1 MADDRQPVLYWTNA
15 DERPEVADGRHAMTA
30 SGQASQPKDRHETG
44 PDEEWLTA
52 IAQAAAGG
60 DQAPLELLVEY
71 LTLLADA
78 AISGRRPN
86 EPELAVVREL
96 GRRAAEQGVSAG
108 RVVDLYL
115 SAAWRMWRHLPEVV
129 PYRDRD
135 TVRAS
140 AETVLRSVGEAVAV
154 LVDSYQAAGH
164 QMIRRE
170 ESLRRELI
178 DDLLRG
184 DADVSRMVE
193 RAEPF
198 GLDLGRP
205 HQVALAAPAGGLP
218 ETDTSVSMLERVI
231 LDRFGDRDVLVAT
244 KDGLVV
250 VLIPSTAPAATPR
263 PGRGDVGELIHKTLS
278 RHRRGASWRVATGR
292 AYPGSYGIAR
302 SYEEAR
308 EALGFAERLR
318 LEAAVVDARDMLVY
332 RVLIRDRAAIVDLV
346 EAVLGPLE
354 QARGGAEPLLRTLET
369 YFATGEVAT
378 EAARRLHMS
387 VRTVTYRLAKIK
399 TLTGHD
405 PANPTHRFTLH
416 AAVLGARLLDWPTQV
431 LHSGS

>member
-1 MADDRQPVLYWTNA
+1 MRMST
-15 DERPEVADGRHAMTA
+15 R
-30 SGQASQPKDRHETG
+30 SQAAHPKDRHLTG

-60 DQAPLELLVEY
+60 DQAPLALLVEY

-78 AISGRRPN
+78 AISKRRPR

-96 GRRAAEQGVSAG
+96 GRRAAEQGVPAG
-108 RVVDLYL
+108 RMVDLYL
-115 SAAWRMWRHLPEVV
+115 SAAWRMWRDLPEVV

-140 AETVLRSVGEAVAV
+140 AETVLRAVGEAVAV
-154 LVDSYQAAGH
+154 LVDSYQAAGQ

-205 HQVALAAPAGGLP
+205 HQVALAAPAEGLP
-218 ETDTSVSMLERVI
+218 ESDISVGMLERVI

-250 VLIPSTAPAATPR
+250 VLIPSTAPMARSRIEQA
-263 PGRGDVGELIHKTLS
+263 DLGELIHRTLS
-278 RHRRGASWRVATGR
+278 RHRAGLSWRVATGR
-292 AYPGSYGIAR
+292 AYPGSYGVAR

-308 EALGFAERLR
+308 EALRFADRLR
-318 LEAAVVDARDMLVY
+318 VGEAVVDAADMLIY
-332 RVLIRDRAAIVDLV
+332 RVLIRDQAAIVDLV
-346 EAVLGPLE
+346 EAVLTPL
-354 QARGGAEPLLRTLET
+354 QQVRGGAEPLLKTLET
-369 YFATGEVAT
+369 YFAAGEVAT

-387 VRTVTYRLAKIK
+387 VRTVTYRLAKVK
-399 TLTGHD
+399 TLTGYD
-405 PANPTHRFTLH
+405 PADPAQRFTLH
-416 AAVLGARLLDWPTQV
+416 AAVLGARLLDWPSHPV
-431 LHSGS
+431 PADD

>member
-1 MADDRQPVLYWTNA
+1 MSKSEDALRD
-15 DERPEVADGRHAMTA
+15 
-30 SGQASQPKDRHETG
+30 KDRHATG

-52 IAQAAAGG
+52 IAQAAAG
-60 DQAPLELLVEY
+60 DEPAPLELLVEY

-78 AISGRRPN
+78 AISGRRPG
-86 EPELAVVREL
+86 EREVTAVREL
-96 GRRAAEQGVSAG
+96 GRRAAEQGVPAG

-115 SAAWRMWRHLPEVV
+115 SAAWRMWRDLPEVV

-140 AETVLRSVGEAVAV
+140 AETMLRALGEAVAI
-154 LVDSYQAAGH
+154 LVDSYQAVGR

-184 DADVSRMVE
+184 DSDVSRMVE

-205 HQVALAAPAGGLP
+205 HQVVLAAPGRALL
-218 ETDTSVSMLERVI
+218 ETEAAASMLERAV

-244 KDGLVV
+244 KDGLLV
-250 VLIPSTAPAATPR
+250 VLIPASNQSATPGPAPTGVGTLVHRALTQHRKGR
-263 PGRGDVGELIHKTLS
+263 P
-278 RHRRGASWRVATGR
+278 WRVATGR
-292 AYPGSYGIAR
+292 PYSGSYGIAR

-308 EALGFAERLR
+308 EALLLAERLQIDTT
-318 LEAAVVDARDMLVY
+318 VVDAHDMLVY
-332 RVLIRDRAAIVDLV
+332 RVLVRDQAAIADLIQ
-346 EAVLGPLE
+346 AMLGPLRL
-354 QARGGAEPLLRTLET
+354 ARGGAEPLMKTLET

-378 EAARRLHMS
+378 ETARRLHLS
-387 VRTVTYRLAKIK
+387 VRTVTYRLAKV
-399 TLTGHD
+399 TALTGYDPTD
-405 PANPTHRFTLH
+405 PAQRFALH
-416 AAVLGARLLDWPTQV
+416 AAVLGARLLDWPAHDLSTND
-431 LHSGS
+431 